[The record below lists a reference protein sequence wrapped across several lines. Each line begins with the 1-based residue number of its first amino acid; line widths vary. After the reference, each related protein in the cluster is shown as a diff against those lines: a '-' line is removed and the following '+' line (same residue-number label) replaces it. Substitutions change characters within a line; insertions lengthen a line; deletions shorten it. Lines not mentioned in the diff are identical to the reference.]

1 MTEKPPVDVFSLSR
15 EMMSQWE
22 QSLNALLTQ
31 HMSTSEFSKQ
41 VHESMASSAQIMKS
55 LSKMS
60 APVSFATKEDVA
72 EIGQR
77 LQAIE
82 EQLAHLATLLE
93 RSPPQAT
100 ASPSKPKISR
110 SKRFSKANPSRP

>member
-1 MTEKPPVDVFSLSR
+1 MNEKLPVDVFSQSR

-22 QSLNALLTQ
+22 QALNALLTQ

-41 VHESMASSAQIMKS
+41 IHESMASSAQAMKS
-55 LSKMS
+55 LGKMP
-60 APVSFATKEDVA
+60 APLSFATKEDVA

-82 EQLAHLATLLE
+82 EQLAYLTTLLE
-93 RSPPQAT
+93 RSPPQA
-100 ASPSKPKISR
+100 AAARSKPKISR
-110 SKRFSKANPSRP
+110 SKRFSKANPSKP